1 MQIAITLRI
10 LREYILK
17 SRVELIQLVFIGNG
31 SGFSEQYLVYVC
43 SKRCKKN
50 IIIHATVKTS
60 THNYSI
66 KYQNSLA
73 IDGIN

>member
-31 SGFSEQYLVYVC
+31 SGFSVC
-43 SKRCKKN
+43 
-50 IIIHATVKTS
+50 V
-60 THNYSI
+60 
-66 KYQNSLA
+66 
-73 IDGIN
+73 

>member
-17 SRVELIQLVFIGNG
+17 SRVEPIQLVFIGNG
-31 SGFSEQYLVYVC
+31 SGFSKQYLVYVC

-50 IIIHATVKTS
+50 IIIHATVQTS

-66 KYQNSLA
+66 KIALQLTVS
-73 IDGIN
+73 ID